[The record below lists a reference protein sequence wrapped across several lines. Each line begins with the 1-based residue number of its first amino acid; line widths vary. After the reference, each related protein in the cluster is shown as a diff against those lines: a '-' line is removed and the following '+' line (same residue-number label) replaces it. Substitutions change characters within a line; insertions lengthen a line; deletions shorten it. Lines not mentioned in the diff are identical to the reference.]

1 MEKGKIT
8 PVVEKIRMQID
19 ALEYF
24 AKLSD
29 YGRKRNCILLESAD
43 KIKKYGEKSIVC
55 VDPCLNV
62 RGIGEKFEITALN
75 ETGKKFMKH
84 IRDDLD
90 FCDSVK
96 VADFKITGI
105 LKPKRGNVSEEE
117 RLKLKTHADILRAIA
132 FKLAPE
138 TQVEYPFAGLFGAIS
153 YDFIDQFEDLPPNKK
168 DVLKEP
174 DYEMNFYDSVFLVD
188 HPAKEVMIIANK
200 LLFESSDGAAEQKRA
215 EETIE
220 KYKKALD
227 AEMPTKRHFRKTKVR
242 LESDTTKND
251 FIKIVKR
258 LKQNVLNGDVVQ
270 VVPSRTTIANYSAEP
285 LDIYRELREL
295 NPSPYMFYF
304 CHSDGV
310 LLGSS
315 PEMCIRVQGKERKTI
330 EISPIAGTKPRGILN
345 GKIDA
350 DLDSKYETELKLDEK
365 ELAEH
370 TMLIDLARNDIARVS
385 DPGSRS
391 CDSPFMIEK
400 YSHVQHIVS
409 HVKGTLRKEYDCLHA
424 YLASMNMGTLT
435 GAPKIKAM
443 ELIRKKEKTKRGF
456 YGGSIGYLTPSGNFD
471 SAIVIRSMS
480 LKNGKAYVRA
490 GAGVVH
496 DSIPENEF
504 AETERK
510 AAAAIKAIKIAS
522 EAGFSPGFSAEKA
535 ASGDKGDLDD

>member
-1 MEKGKIT
+1 MKKGKIV
-8 PVVEKIRMQID
+8 PVVEELRMQID
-19 ALEYF
+19 ALGYF

-29 YGRKRNCILLESAD
+29 YGRKKNSILLESAD

-62 RGIGEKFEITALN
+62 RGVKEKFEVTALN
-75 ETGKKFMKH
+75 ETGKKFLKNMKN
-84 IRDDLD
+84 DLD
-90 FCDSVK
+90 FCDSLK
-96 VADFKITGI
+96 VSDSKIAGT
-105 LKPKRGNVSEEE
+105 LKPKRGAVSEEE
-117 RLKLKTHADILRAIA
+117 RLQLKTHADILRAIA
-132 FKLAPE
+132 FKLQPAE
-138 TQVEYPFAGLFGAIS
+138 QVEYPFAGLFGAIS

-188 HPAKEVMIIANK
+188 HLSKEVMIIANK
-200 LLFESSDGAAEQKRA
+200 LLFDDADDDAEQMRA
-215 EETIE
+215 EATIE

-227 AEMPTKRHFRKTKVR
+227 AKIPAKRSFKKTKMK
-242 LESDTTKND
+242 LSSDTSKNE
-251 FIKIVKR
+251 FIKIVKE

-285 LDIYRELREL
+285 IDIYKELREL

-304 CHSDGV
+304 AHSDGV

-315 PEMCIRVQGKERKTI
+315 PEMCIRVQGAERKI
-330 EISPIAGTKPRGILN
+330 VEIGPIAGTKPRGIVD
-345 GKIDA
+345 GKIDP

-370 TMLIDLARNDIARVS
+370 TMLIDLARNDVARVS
-385 DPGSRS
+385 EAGSRS
-391 CDSPFMIEK
+391 CDDPFRIEK

-409 HVKGTLRKEYDCLHA
+409 HVKGTLRNEYDALHA

-480 LKNGKAYVRA
+480 LKGGKAYVRA

-504 AETERK
+504 VETERK
-510 AAAAIKAIKIAS
+510 AAAAIKAIRI
-522 EAGFSPGFSAEKA
+522 
-535 ASGDKGDLDD
+535 ASGDEGD